1 MKVILW
7 FLYKIG
13 IQAGELY
20 IYFGRFF
27 SEKLALLY
35 YGRRDSWQKL
45 LNFSAQNKKTI
56 WIHCASLGEFEQGRP
71 LIEVI
76 KENYPDTLILLSF
89 YSPSG
94 YEIRKNYEF
103 ADLIIYLPAD
113 LVVYNQRLIQ
123 LIKPS
128 IVIFVKYE
136 FWWNL
141 IRKLLKNN
149 VKVFLVSGVF
159 RKNDYFFKPIFQP
172 FKSLLC
178 QYGKIFVQD
187 ELSAAV
193 LQSNGI
199 VNVKIVGDTRIDSV
213 IERSKLLH
221 LPDRIKKY
229 IENKKVIIYGSI
241 WSSDMKVVVS
251 LTRRYPDFVHI
262 IAPHDVSQ
270 GNIESIKKMLN
281 EDSSNYSDDSWNSN
295 ILIINNIGILSGLYS
310 IAKYAYIG
318 GGFQKGIHNTLEPAV
333 FGIPVFFGPKYK
345 KFNEAVCMIDLGIAF
360 AVNEPADCIR
370 WIETLETDMTKYKA
384 IKNKSDNFFNS
395 NSGATEKIASDLYP
409 YLM

>member
-113 LVVYNQRLIQ
+113 L
-123 LIKPS
+123 
-128 IVIFVKYE
+128 
-136 FWWNL
+136 
-141 IRKLLKNN
+141 
-149 VKVFLVSGVF
+149 
-159 RKNDYFFKPIFQP
+159 
-172 FKSLLC
+172 
-178 QYGKIFVQD
+178 
-187 ELSAAV
+187 
-193 LQSNGI
+193 
-199 VNVKIVGDTRIDSV
+199 
-213 IERSKLLH
+213 
-221 LPDRIKKY
+221 
-229 IENKKVIIYGSI
+229 
-241 WSSDMKVVVS
+241 
-251 LTRRYPDFVHI
+251 
-262 IAPHDVSQ
+262 DV
-270 GNIESIKKMLN
+270 
-281 EDSSNYSDDSWNSN
+281 
-295 ILIINNIGILSGLYS
+295 
-310 IAKYAYIG
+310 
-318 GGFQKGIHNTLEPAV
+318 
-333 FGIPVFFGPKYK
+333 
-345 KFNEAVCMIDLGIAF
+345 
-360 AVNEPADCIR
+360 
-370 WIETLETDMTKYKA
+370 
-384 IKNKSDNFFNS
+384 
-395 NSGATEKIASDLYP
+395 
-409 YLM
+409 